1 MFYRSWLIATAGS
14 ERALAGAAQSGA
26 DAVVVDLAELPVPD
40 ARLTARA
47 MAAEWLRAHRERI
60 VENEPAGRWVRIS
73 PLYSRTWRDDLIA
86 VMPHAP
92 EGILLPGAGGPDDV
106 RHLASEIY
114 ELEQRHH
121 IAPGATKILP
131 SVGEGARAAMTL
143 SSYIEAPHQRLAGLT
158 WSAPALALGIGA
170 SRVQTGKVR
179 RWTDAFAFVRAQAL
193 LAAHACGLMAIETA
207 HFDIGDARGL
217 KAAARDARADGFTG
231 MLALHADQVAAI
243 NEAFTPSD
251 EELED
256 ARAVVAAFDGDIDP
270 AALPVDRRAIDPAM
284 LAHAR
289 RLLGMA
295 GVGAPGAP
303 RQPVLRPA

>member
-1 MFYRSWLIATAGS
+1 MFYRSWLIVTAGS
-14 ERALAGAAQSGA
+14 DRALSGAAQSGA

-40 ARLTARA
+40 ARHTARA
-47 MAAEWLRAHRERI
+47 MAGEWLHVHRERI
-60 VENEPAGRWVRIS
+60 VENEPIGRWVRIS

-86 VMPHAP
+86 VMPQAP
-92 EGILLPGAGGPDDV
+92 EGIILPRASGPDDV

-121 IAPGATKILP
+121 IAPGSTKILP
-131 SVGEGARAAMTL
+131 SVGETAQAAMTL
-143 SSYIEAPHQRLAGLT
+143 PAYIEAPHQRLAGLT
-158 WSAPALALGIGA
+158 WNAPGLALGIGA
-170 SRVQTGKVR
+170 TRVQTGKVR

-193 LAAHACGLMAIETA
+193 LAAHACGLMAVESP
-207 HFDIGDARGL
+207 HFDIGDAKGL

-231 MLALHADQVAAI
+231 MLALHADQVSAI

-295 GVGAPGAP
+295 GVGGAGAV